1 MSKTGGVFHGTFFQG
16 GSACDMPALWKCMRA
31 CRLNGAFIFCSW
43 PQRHGADGWS
53 GRLRREPQG
62 AVDRTQVC
70 GAFSR
75 ARVQGVKNRSNKEGL
90 PVRAFSVGPS
100 LGARFDMDHGAL
112 LPDLRQ
118 GWPIGAGPAG
128 FVEAATA
135 CVLSLDRSRWRSAE
149 WRVLPA
155 QAGFKETVPAADG
168 PRAWGLNRH
177 PAF

>member
-1 MSKTGGVFHGTFFQG
+1 
-16 GSACDMPALWKCMRA
+16 
-31 CRLNGAFIFCSW
+31 
-43 PQRHGADGWS
+43 
-53 GRLRREPQG
+53 
-62 AVDRTQVC
+62 VDRTQVC

-135 CVLSLDRSRWRSAE
+135 CVLSLDRARWRSAE

-168 PRAWGLNRH
+168 PQAWGLNRH